1 MCPAGVHTGVHT
13 GKHSFT
19 QSNYKSVDSGHSGMG
34 NSLHWDY
41 RVSASCWQAGWAL
54 RSPQQ
59 GSSTYFMLTG
69 SLWVRAHPL
78 PKLTKCHQTSL
89 ERALASG
96 GDLVSMAA

>member
-1 MCPAGVHTGVHT
+1 M

-19 QSNYKSVDSGHSGMG
+19 QSNYKSMDSGHSGME
-34 NSLHWDY
+34 NSFHWDY

-54 RSPQQ
+54 HSPQH
-59 GSSTYFMLTG
+59 GPTTYFMLTE

-89 ERALASG
+89 REHWPAGATWCPWLPVRLSPDGALQP
-96 GDLVSMAA
+96 